1 MIFFLYLLSFARFF
15 LKALLTR
22 MRMKAAVPK
31 LTEGIFPLEGE
42 AGASSPSLSMAP
54 RKGSSRSR
62 RKR

>member
-1 MIFFLYLLSFARFF
+1 
-15 LKALLTR
+15 
-22 MRMKAAVPK
+22 MKAAVPK